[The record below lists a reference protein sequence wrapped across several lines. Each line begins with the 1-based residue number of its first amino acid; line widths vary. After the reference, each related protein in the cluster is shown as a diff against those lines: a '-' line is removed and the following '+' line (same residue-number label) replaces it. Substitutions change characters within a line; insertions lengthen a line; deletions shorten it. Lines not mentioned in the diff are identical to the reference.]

1 MKPSIKNRKTRRE
14 KKKSRKKLILFI
26 VSFIV
31 ILGSILYILNSDFLR
46 VHNVRLQGQK
56 TLIDQDIIDVVES
69 YKQERYLGMI
79 PKSNILVMSTGDITR
94 RLQEAF
100 PTIEKISVDIEGN
113 DEVLITI
120 GEREAHSLWC
130 IDQEYEVFFEEE
142 CYFADKTGVLYARAP
157 YFSGNVYLK
166 LYIPEPEGEI
176 IGMTIS
182 EIISFEAFF
191 DFVTVLEQEYGIRI
205 SGVYF
210 KPAGDVELQLARLG
224 NTVYSEPEPIII
236 FNQSDSF
243 ETIARNIGITLNYGT
258 FKRDFGERPEALE
271 SIDVRF
277 DGRIFY
283 TFTPVL

>member
-1 MKPSIKNRKTRRE
+1 MKPTPKHRKTRRE

-26 VSFIV
+26 VSFII
-31 ILGSILYILNSDFLR
+31 ILGSIVYILNSDFLR

-166 LYIPEPEGEI
+166 LYIPKPEGEI

-182 EIISFEAFF
+182 QIISFEKFF
-191 DFVTVLEQEYGIRI
+191 ELVTVLEEEYGIRI

-210 KPAGDVELQLARLG
+210 KPAGDVELKLARLG
-224 NTVYSEPEPIII
+224 GTVYNEPEPIII

-243 ETIARNIGITLNYGT
+243 ETIARNIGITLNYDT

>member
-14 KKKSRKKLILFI
+14 KKKSRKKLIMWLVAVVI
-26 VSFIV
+26 V
-31 ILGSILYILNSDFLR
+31 LGTLLYIVNSDYLT
-46 VHNVRLQGQK
+46 VHNIRLEGQK
-56 TLIDQDIIDVVES
+56 TLIDQDIIQVVEN
-69 YKQERYLGMI
+69 YKKERYLGII
-79 PKSNILVMSTGDITR
+79 PKENILIMSAGDITR
-94 RLQEAF
+94 RLKTTF

-166 LYIPEPEGEI
+166 LYIPEPEEEI

-243 ETIARNIGITLNYGT
+243 ETIARNIGITLNYDT
-258 FKRDFGERPEALE
+258 FKQDFGERPEALE

-283 TFTPVL
+283 TFTPVV